1 MAIAM
6 SRRETPGGAEL
17 PRRDDPFPAAAT
29 IDRSRPIGEQVYGL
43 LRRAIAH
50 WHLRPGDSIPE
61 ALVTRR
67 FDISRSPLREAF
79 RQLASDGLVVIRPQ
93 AGTYVS
99 PVDRLRWEEGRLIRR
114 ALEVEGIR
122 HAALHVTQASLDE
135 LDLLMRQQHRA
146 VEAGNFEE
154 LIDLDDRFHETI
166 CLLSGFPRL
175 WRMIDGAKAQIDR
188 TRFMALPEMGRA
200 QDTLTE
206 HQGILDALSA
216 RDPESSV
223 ALLIRHLDRSDTAMA
238 QLFAGQALYT
248 GRAADD

>member
-6 SRRETPGGAEL
+6 SKRKSPGGAEL
-17 PRRDDPFPAAAT
+17 PQRDDPFPADAV

-50 WHLRPGDSIPE
+50 WHLRPGDPIPE

-122 HAALHVTQASLDE
+122 HAVQHVTQASLDE
-135 LDLLMRQQHRA
+135 LELLLRQQRRA
-146 VEAGNFEE
+146 AEAGNFEE
-154 LIDLDDRFHETI
+154 LIELDDRFHATI
-166 CLLSGFPRL
+166 CQLSGFPRL
-175 WRMIDGAKAQIDR
+175 WRMIDAAKAQIDR

-200 QDTLTE
+200 DDTLTE
-206 HQGILDALSA
+206 HQGIMDALSA
-216 RDPESSV
+216 RDPENSV

-238 QLFAGQALYT
+238 QLFAGEALYT
-248 GRAADD
+248 GLCEKL

>member
-6 SRRETPGGAEL
+6 SRRKSQPGSEPSPG
-17 PRRDDPFPAAAT
+17 DNPFPADAV
-29 IDRSRPIGEQVYGL
+29 IDRSRPIGEQVYAL

-50 WHLRPGDSIPE
+50 WHLLPGDPIPE

-99 PVDRLRWEEGRLIRR
+99 PVDRLRWEEGRVIRR
-114 ALEVEGIR
+114 ALEIEGIR
-122 HAALHVTQASLDE
+122 RAALHVTQANLDE
-135 LDLLMRQQHRA
+135 LELLLRQQRRA
-146 VEAGNFEE
+146 ADAEDFEE
-154 LIDLDDRFHETI
+154 LIDLDDRFHATI
-166 CLLSGFPRL
+166 CNLSGFPRL

-200 QDTLTE
+200 DATLAE
-206 HQGILDALSA
+206 HQGIVDALGA
-216 RDPESSV
+216 RDPDSSV
-223 ALLIRHLDRSDTAMA
+223 QLLVRHLDRSDEAMA
-238 QLFAGQALYT
+238 QLFAGEDFYSGLSSLT
-248 GRAADD
+248 

>member
-6 SRRETPGGAEL
+6 SKRKTAGAAERL
-17 PRRDDPFPAAAT
+17 RRDDPFPVDAA

-50 WHLRPGDSIPE
+50 WHLLPGDPIPE
-61 ALVTRR
+61 ALVTGR

-114 ALEVEGIR
+114 ALEIEGIR
-122 HAALHVTQASLDE
+122 HAAQHVTQANLDE
-135 LDLLMRQQHRA
+135 FELLLRQQRRA
-146 VEAGNFEE
+146 AEGEHFEE
-154 LIDLDDRFHETI
+154 LIDLDDRFHAAI
-166 CLLSGFPRL
+166 CNLSGFPRL

-188 TRFMALPEMGRA
+188 TRFMALPAMGRA
-200 QDTLTE
+200 DATLDE
-206 HQGILDALSA
+206 HQGIVEALA
-216 RDPESSV
+216 VRDPDLSV
-223 ALLIRHLDRSDTAMA
+223 QLLVRHLDRSDEAMA
-238 QLFAGQALYT
+238 QLFAGEDFFSGLSP
-248 GRAADD
+248 RA